1 MKSFRGSGVGDWSAG
16 GTECG
21 GDVLLMLQS
30 FVPGFQVVLIGG
42 VICGLGLQQF
52 AG

>member
-1 MKSFRGSGVGDWSAG
+1 MGGGSGAVAES
-16 GTECG
+16 G
-21 GDVLLMLQS
+21 GDIVLLLQS

-42 VICGLGLQQF
+42 VICGLGLQEF